1 MSKKIRRLIAL
12 SLISVSMA
20 LATGCGAKSTGKE
33 AENGADSAGSAVA
46 GQSENLNSLL
56 GEWVKIAS
64 MGEDY
69 YNAPVDIEG
78 EGTLDFYI
86 EDGVYKEKGSQY
98 NV

>member
-20 LATGCGAKSTGKE
+20 LATGCGAKGGADKE
-33 AENGADSAGSAVA
+33 TENGADSAGSAAA

-56 GEWVKIAS
+56 GEWVRIAS

-69 YNAPVDIEG
+69 YNAPVDICLLY
-78 EGTLDFYI
+78 TSPSPRD
-86 EDGVYKEKGSQY
+86 
-98 NV
+98 